1 MKNPIAL
8 LPMYDW
14 PEILDATN
22 DYWNALREALADQGF
37 ASPQLLTRPE
47 DPFLLWRSPELLIA
61 QTCGLPYVEQL
72 STEVSLIG
80 TPAYDIDCGAG
91 SYFSVVAVHNDSN
104 IETCADLN
112 GATFGY
118 NDPLSQSGAAA
129 FFSHLHTSGI
139 SVNKIGGFERVMSH
153 RNAIRQLSERKVDV
167 IAIDAVSWELAKRYE
182 RNVAALRVIGQ
193 TTPTPGLPYIT
204 SYRPKTEVDR
214 IHHAVIEA
222 IASLPSSK
230 REALLLTGLAATTI
244 ADYQCI
250 KSRFDMVRDTMSACL
265 R

>member
-1 MKNPIAL
+1 MKNPIVL

-91 SYFSVVAVHNDSN
+91 SYFSVIAVHNDSN
-104 IETCADLN
+104 IETCA
-112 GATFGY
+112 
-118 NDPLSQSGAAA
+118 
-129 FFSHLHTSGI
+129 
-139 SVNKIGGFERVMSH
+139 GF
-153 RNAIRQLSERKVDV
+153 
-167 IAIDAVSWELAKRYE
+167 KRS
-182 RNVAALRVIGQ
+182 
-193 TTPTPGLPYIT
+193 T
-204 SYRPKTEVDR
+204 
-214 IHHAVIEA
+214 
-222 IASLPSSK
+222 
-230 REALLLTGLAATTI
+230 
-244 ADYQCI
+244 
-250 KSRFDMVRDTMSACL
+250 
-265 R
+265 